1 MGARV
6 TPQALPCP
14 AIPPPCTEG
23 KRFVKPYGK
32 YVENADAGVSEQRF
46 LQARTLDGSTIQR
59 MRLSSR
65 PGCSTI
71 RLPCKSCLNAS
82 IFNNKK
88 PEQKVRAEVFLSA
101 WQK

>member
-6 TPQALPCP
+6 TPKPCRAPRYPHP
-14 AIPPPCTEG
+14 AQ
-23 KRFVKPYGK
+23 RVKPYGK